1 MIKFRYNV
9 YKWWWKK
16 AMDIEKVKNNISNK
30 IPMFI
35 GEKQIE
41 VVHVLDMFNLLEV
54 KVNGQ
59 IDTIIIDSFILIP
72 KPIKEK
78 RIPIELFIERVKL

>member
-1 MIKFRYNV
+1 
-9 YKWWWKK
+9 
-16 AMDIEKVKNNISNK
+16 MDIEKVKNNISNK

>member
-16 AMDIEKVKNNISNK
+16 AMDIEKVKNISNK